1 MENASNPNEKRTKHA
16 ALARPDVGEFGRHEL
31 AVLGA
36 PCGDIQAL
44 VARLLPLL
52 APRLRVAYV
61 DADHA
66 AGDAVAD
73 AATVASAAEGASGAA
88 LRPAPHVAEDG
99 LSAELIDKITYRQLN
114 LTRALDRFS
123 QPELLAHE
131 SVVLVNGNHFRARQ
145 QVVIV
150 DPRKP
155 LDRKLDRLTDV
166 RLILLADG
174 ETDLSAVLAA
184 HLAAAPLPPVLR
196 LADTAGIAAFV
207 RQWFAAAAPVLRG
220 LVLAGGRSERMHTDK
235 GALHYHGLDQRQHT
249 AALLGEF
256 CADVRVSVRPDQA
269 AALPAGLVPLPDTF
283 LSLGPLGGILSAF
296 QADPN
301 AAWLVLACDLPFLT
315 RATLEHLVVHRQPA
329 RMATSFRS
337 PWDDFPEPLVAIWEP
352 RSYGPLLRFLSLGYA
367 CPRKALI
374 NSDTELL
381 APPVPDE
388 LRNVNT
394 PEERAAAVKQL
405 KAES

>member
-1 MENASNPNEKRTKHA
+1 MESSATSTVKRTKHA

-31 AVLGA
+31 AILGA
-36 PCGDIQAL
+36 PCGDIQTL

-52 APRLRVAYV
+52 APQFRVAYV

-66 AGDAVAD
+66 AAG
-73 AATVASAAEGASGAA
+73 SAAAEESLGIAA
-88 LRPAPHVAEDG
+88 KPVPYIAENG
-99 LSAELIDKITYRQLN
+99 LSAELVDKITYRQLN
-114 LTRALDRFS
+114 LTRALDKFS

-155 LDRKLDRLTDV
+155 LDKKLDRLTDV
-166 RLILLADG
+166 RLILLAEG
-174 ETDLSAVLAA
+174 QTELPAVLLE
-184 HLAAAPLPPVLR
+184 HLSAAPLPPVLP
-196 LADTAGIAAFV
+196 LADTARIAAFI
-207 RQWFAAAAPVLRG
+207 RQWYQLAVPVLRG
-220 LVLAGGRSERMHTDK
+220 LVLAGGRSERMQTDK

-249 AALLGEF
+249 AALLAEF
-256 CADVRVSVRPDQA
+256 CPDVRVSVRPDQA
-269 AALPAGLVPLPDTF
+269 GELPAGLTALPDTF
-283 LSLGPLGGILSAF
+283 LNLGPLGGILSAL

-315 RATLEHLVVHRQPA
+315 RHTLEYLVSNRQPA

-337 PWDDFPEPLVAIWEP
+337 PWDAFPEPLVSIWEP
-352 RSYGPLLRFLSLGYA
+352 RSYGQLLRFLSLGYS

-374 NSDTELL
+374 NSDIELL
-381 APPVPDE
+381 SPPMPGE

-394 PEERAAAVKQL
+394 PEERTAATQEL
-405 KAES
+405 SSSR

>member
-1 MENASNPNEKRTKHA
+1 MENAPNSTAKRSKHA
-16 ALARPDVGEFGRHEL
+16 ALARPELGEFGRHEL
-31 AVLGA
+31 ALLGA

-61 DADHA
+61 DADHTA
-66 AGDAVAD
+66 ADSAVSFSLPSD
-73 AATVASAAEGASGAA
+73 TPNKLV
-88 LRPAPHVAEDG
+88 PHVAENA
-99 LSAELIDKITYRQLN
+99 LSAELVDKISYRQLN

-150 DPRKP
+150 DPCKP

-166 RLILLADG
+166 RLILLAEG
-174 ETDLSAVLAA
+174 QTELPAVLIQ
-184 HLAAAPLPPVLR
+184 HLAAAPRPPVLR
-196 LADTAGIAAFV
+196 LDDTAGIAAFI
-207 RQWFAAAAPVLRG
+207 RQWFADAAPVLRG

-235 GALHYHGLDQRQHT
+235 GALHYHALDQRAHT
-249 AALLGEF
+249 AALLAEF
-256 CADVRVSVRPDQA
+256 CPDVRVSVRPDQA
-269 AALPAGLVPLPDTF
+269 AALPAGLTALPDTF
-283 LSLGPLGGILSAF
+283 LGLGPLGGILSAF

-301 AAWLVLACDLPFLT
+301 AAWLVLACDLPVLT
-315 RATLEHLVVHRQPA
+315 RATLEYLVAHRQA
-329 RMATSFRS
+329 SRMATSFRS
-337 PWDDFPEPLVAIWEP
+337 PWDGFPEPLVSIWEP
-352 RSYGPLLRFLSLGYA
+352 RGYGQLLRFLSLGYA

-374 NSDTELL
+374 NSDIELL
-381 APPVPDE
+381 APPAPAE

-394 PEERAAAVKQL
+394 PEERAEAKREL
-405 KAES
+405 IKSS

>member
-1 MENASNPNEKRTKHA
+1 MDSLPNSTVKRLKHA
-16 ALARPDVGEFGRHEL
+16 ALARPDMGEFGRAEL
-31 AVLGA
+31 ALLGA

-44 VARLLPLL
+44 VARLLPHL
-52 APRLRVAYV
+52 APQLRVAYV

-66 AGDAVAD
+66 ATD
-73 AATVASAAEGASGAA
+73 AAANAHDSLATEP
-88 LRPAPHVAEDG
+88 RPAPQVAENG
-99 LSAELIDKITYRQLN
+99 LSAELVDKITHRQLN
-114 LTRALDRFS
+114 LTRALDKFS

-155 LDRKLDRLTDV
+155 LDKKLDRLTDV
-166 RLILLADG
+166 RLILLAEG
-174 ETDLSAVLAA
+174 QTELPAVLAQ

-196 LADTAGIAAFV
+196 LDDTAGIVAFI
-207 RQWFAAAAPVLRG
+207 RQWYLLAVPVLRG
-220 LVLAGGRSERMHTDK
+220 LVLAGGRSERMQTDK

-249 AALLGEF
+249 AEVLREF
-256 CADVRVSVRPDQA
+256 CPDVRVSVRADQA
-269 AALPAGLVPLPDTF
+269 AELPAGLTALPDTF
-283 LSLGPLGGILSAF
+283 LGLGPLGGLLSAF

-315 RATLEHLVVHRQPA
+315 RDTLEYLVMNRQPA

-337 PWDDFPEPLVAIWEP
+337 PWDEFPEPLISIWEP
-352 RSYGPLLRFLSLGYA
+352 RSYGQLLRFLSLGYS

-374 NSDTELL
+374 NSDIELL
-381 APPVPDE
+381 APPVPAE

-394 PEERAAAVKQL
+394 PEERAAAQREL
-405 KAES
+405 IG

>member
-1 MENASNPNEKRTKHA
+1 MDSLPSSTAKRTKHT
-16 ALARPDVGEFGRHEL
+16 ALARPDTGEFGRHEL
-31 AVLGA
+31 AILGA

-44 VARLLPLL
+44 VARLLPYL
-52 APRLRVAYV
+52 APALRVAYV

-66 AGDAVAD
+66 AGDA
-73 AATVASAAEGASGAA
+73 ASAAEDAAASPV
-88 LRPAPHVAEDG
+88 RPVPYVAENG
-99 LSAELIDKITYRQLN
+99 LSAELVDKITYRQLN
-114 LTRALDRFS
+114 LTRALDKFS

-155 LDRKLDRLTDV
+155 LDKKLDRLTDV
-166 RLILLADG
+166 RLILLAEG
-174 ETDLSAVLAA
+174 QTDLPAGLAGP
-184 HLAAAPLPPVLR
+184 LGAAPLPPVLR
-196 LADTAGIAAFV
+196 LSDTAGIAKFI
-207 RQWFAAAAPVLRG
+207 RQWYQLAVPVLRG
-220 LVLAGGRSERMHTDK
+220 LVLAGGRSERMQTDK
-235 GALHYHGLDQRQHT
+235 GALHYHSLDQRQHT

-256 CADVRVSVRPDQA
+256 CPDVRVSVRPDQA
-269 AALPAGLVPLPDTF
+269 ADLPAGLTALPDTF
-283 LSLGPLGGILSAF
+283 LNLGPLGGVLSAL

-315 RATLEHLVVHRQPA
+315 RATLEHLVTNRQPA

-337 PWDDFPEPLVAIWEP
+337 PWDEFPEPLVTIWEP
-352 RSYGPLLRFLSLGYA
+352 RSYGQLLRFLSLGYS

-374 NSDTELL
+374 NSDIELL
-381 APPVPDE
+381 APPAPGE

-394 PEERAAAVKQL
+394 PEERKAAEQEL
-405 KAES
+405 TN

>member
-1 MENASNPNEKRTKHA
+1 MESRPSPTVKRTKHA
-16 ALARPDVGEFGRHEL
+16 ALARPDVGEFGRAEL
-31 AVLGA
+31 AILGA

-44 VARLLPLL
+44 MARLLPHL
-52 APRLRVAYV
+52 APQLRVAYV

-66 AGDAVAD
+66 AGDAAEAGD
-73 AATVASAAEGASGAA
+73 AAAT
-88 LRPAPHVAEDG
+88 PAKSVPYVAENG
-99 LSAELIDKITYRQLN
+99 LSAELVDKITYRQLN
-114 LTRALDRFS
+114 LTRALDKFS

-155 LDRKLDRLTDV
+155 LDKKLDRLTDV
-166 RLILLADG
+166 RLILLAEG
-174 ETDLSAVLAA
+174 QTELPAVLRE
-184 HLAAAPLPPVLR
+184 HLSAAPLPPVMP
-196 LADTAGIAAFV
+196 LADTVKIAAFI
-207 RQWFAAAAPVLRG
+207 RQWYQLAVPVLRG
-220 LVLAGGRSERMHTDK
+220 LVLAGGRSERMQTDK
-235 GALHYHGLDQRQHT
+235 GALHYHELDQRQHT
-249 AALLGEF
+249 AALLAEF
-256 CADVRVSVRPDQA
+256 CPDVRVSVRPDQA
-269 AALPAGLVPLPDTF
+269 SELPAGLTALPDTF
-283 LSLGPLGGILSAF
+283 LGLGPLGGILSAF

-315 RATLEHLVVHRQPA
+315 RETLEYLVSNRQPA

-337 PWDDFPEPLVAIWEP
+337 PWDEFPEPLVSIWEP
-352 RSYGPLLRFLSLGYA
+352 RSYGQLLRFLGLGYS

-381 APPVPDE
+381 APPAPAE

-394 PEERAAAVKQL
+394 PAERAAAEREL
-405 KAES
+405 EPRR

>member
-1 MENASNPNEKRTKHA
+1 MDSHLSTTAKRTKHA

-31 AVLGA
+31 AILGA

-44 VARLLPLL
+44 VAQLLPHL
-52 APRLRVAYV
+52 APALRVAYV

-66 AGDAVAD
+66 AGDT
-73 AATVASAAEGASGAA
+73 AAAKAASGTAT
-88 LRPAPHVAEDG
+88 RPVPFVAENG
-99 LSAELIDKITYRQLN
+99 LSAELVDKITYRQLN

-155 LDRKLDRLTDV
+155 LDKKLDRLTDV
-166 RLILLADG
+166 RLILLAEG
-174 ETDLSAVLAA
+174 QTDLPAVLAE
-184 HLAAAPLPPVLR
+184 HLSSAPLPPVLR
-196 LADTAGIAAFV
+196 LVDTAGIAAFI
-207 RQWFAAAAPVLRG
+207 RQWYLVAAPVLRG
-220 LVLAGGRSERMHTDK
+220 LVLAGGRSERMQTDK
-235 GALHYHGLDQRQHT
+235 GALHYHALDQRQHT
-249 AALLGEF
+249 AALLSEF
-256 CADVRVSVRPDQA
+256 CPDVRVSVRPDQA
-269 AALPAGLVPLPDTF
+269 ADLPAGLKPLPDTF
-283 LSLGPLGGILSAF
+283 LNLGPLGGLLSAF

-315 RATLEHLVVHRQPA
+315 RQTLEFLVTNRQPA
-329 RMATSFRS
+329 RAATALKS
-337 PWDDFPEPLVAIWEP
+337 PWNDFPEPLVTIWEP
-352 RSYGPLLRFLSLGYA
+352 RSYGQLLRFLSLGYS

-381 APPVPDE
+381 EPPVPAE

-394 PEERAAAVKQL
+394 PEEREAAEREL
-405 KAES
+405 IG

>member
-1 MENASNPNEKRTKHA
+1 MDTPANSTIKRFKHA

-31 AVLGA
+31 AILGA

-52 APRLRVAYV
+52 APALRVAYV

-66 AGDAVAD
+66 ADDA
-73 AATVASAAEGASGAA
+73 ASAAAAADATSEAS
-88 LRPAPHVAEDG
+88 LRPLPYVAENG
-99 LSAELIDKITYRQLN
+99 LSAELVDKITYRQLN
-114 LTRALDRFS
+114 LTRALDKFS

-131 SVVLVNGNHFRARQ
+131 SLVLVNGNHFRARQ
-145 QVVIV
+145 QVVII

-155 LDRKLDRLTDV
+155 LDKKLDRLTDV
-166 RLILLADG
+166 RLVLLAEG
-174 ETDLSAVLAA
+174 QTELPAVLIA
-184 HLAAAPLPPVLR
+184 HLGTAPLPSVLN
-196 LADTAGIAAFV
+196 LNDTAAIAAFI
-207 RQWFAAAAPVLRG
+207 RQWYQRAVPVLRG
-220 LVLAGGRSERMHTDK
+220 LVLAGGRSERMQTDK

-249 AALLGEF
+249 AALLAEF
-256 CADVRVSVRPDQA
+256 CPDVRVSVRPDQA
-269 AALPAGLVPLPDTF
+269 TALPAGLTALPDTF
-283 LSLGPLGGILSAF
+283 LGLGPLGGILSAF

-315 RATLEHLVVHRQPA
+315 HATLDYLVRKRQPA

-337 PWDDFPEPLVAIWEP
+337 PWDEFPEPLVSIWEP
-352 RSYGPLLRFLSLGYA
+352 RSYGQLLRFLSLGYS

-374 NSDTELL
+374 NSDIALL
-381 APPVPDE
+381 VPPAPEE

-394 PEERAAAVKQL
+394 PEERSAAEQELAR
-405 KAES
+405 